1 MIIDVHC
8 HYGLWPFAMSNFGV
22 DRIKEYLDRF
32 NIVKAIFS
40 SSKAIV
46 YDFIEGN
53 SELVEFLETDDRLYG
68 YLVLNPN
75 YLEES
80 KREVNKY
87 IDNEKIVG
95 IKLHPAY
102 SRVSLDDER
111 TKDIIGHFSGTRL
124 IYLIHTWGVSMAVQL
139 ARLARE
145 FPEVRFIM
153 GHTGG
158 DTWYDCL
165 DIVKPYPNI
174 YVEPCSSYADRDKVR
189 VSIDTVGIERVLF
202 GTDFTLINPAFVI
215 GMVECSG
222 LTEEEKAFIYY
233 KNSIKLLEGGKDA

>member
-8 HYGLWPFAMSNFGV
+8 HFGSWPFAMDNFGV

-32 NIVKAIFS
+32 NVVKAIFS

-46 YDFIEGN
+46 YDFKEGN
-53 SELVEFLETDDRLYG
+53 KELIEFLKKDNRLYG

-75 YLEES
+75 YLEDSIE
-80 KREVNKY
+80 EVNRY
-87 IDNEKIVG
+87 LDNKRIVG

-102 SRVSLDDER
+102 SRVSIDDER
-111 TKDIIGHFSGTRL
+111 TKRIIEEFLDTRL
-124 IYLIHTWGVSMAVQL
+124 IYLVHTWGISMAVQL
-139 ARLARE
+139 ARVARQ
-145 FPEVRFIM
+145 FPNVRFIM

-158 DTWYDCL
+158 DVWYDCL

-189 VSIDTVGIERVLF
+189 VSIDTIGIERVLF
-202 GTDFTLINPAFVI
+202 GTDFTLINPSFVI

-222 LTEEEKAFIYY
+222 LTEEEKSSIYY

>member
-8 HYGLWPFAMSNFGV
+8 HYGAWPFAIDNF
-22 DRIKEYLDRF
+22 DINRIKEYLDRF
-32 NIVKAIFS
+32 NVIKAIFS

-46 YDFIEGN
+46 YDFREGN
-53 SELVEFLETDDRLYG
+53 RDLIEFLEKDERFYG

-80 KREVNKY
+80 IGEVNRY
-87 IDNEKIVG
+87 LDNEKIVG

-102 SRVSLDDER
+102 SKISLDDER
-111 TKDIIGHFSGTRL
+111 TVKIIEQFSATRL
-124 IYLIHTWGVSMAVQL
+124 IYLIHTWGGSMAVQL
-139 ARLARE
+139 TKLARS
-145 FPEVRFIM
+145 FPSVCFIM

-158 DTWYDCL
+158 DVWFDCL
-165 DIVKPYPNI
+165 EIVKPYPNI

-189 VSIDTVGIERVLF
+189 MSIDTVGLERVLF

-215 GMVECSG
+215 GMVECGG
-222 LTEEEKAFIYY
+222 LTEEEKSFIYY
-233 KNSIKLLEGGKDA
+233 KNSMKLLEGGKNA

>member
-8 HYGLWPFAMSNFGV
+8 HYGAWPFAMDNFGV
-22 DRIKEYLDRF
+22 DQIKEYLDRF
-32 NIVKAIFS
+32 NVTKAIFS

-46 YDFIEGN
+46 YDFREGN
-53 SELVEFLETDDRLYG
+53 RELVEFLEKDERFYG

-80 KREVNKY
+80 IEEVDRY
-87 IDNEKIVG
+87 LDNEKIVG

-102 SRVSLDDER
+102 SKVNLEDER
-111 TKDIIGHFSGTRL
+111 TIEIIEHFSKSNL
-124 IYLIHTWGVSMAVQL
+124 IYLIHIWGVSMATQL
-139 ARLARE
+139 ARVARQ
-145 FPEVRFIM
+145 FPDVRFIM

-158 DTWYDCL
+158 DVWFDCL

-189 VSIDTVGIERVLF
+189 MSIDTVGLDRVLF
-202 GTDFTLINPAFVI
+202 GTDFTLINPVFVI
-215 GMVECSG
+215 GMVESSG
-222 LTEEEKAFIYY
+222 LTEEEKSHIYY
-233 KNSIKLLEGGKDA
+233 KNSIKLLKGGKDA

>member
-1 MIIDVHC
+1 MIIDIHC
-8 HYGLWPFAMSNFGV
+8 HYGSWSFAMDNFGI
-22 DRIKEYLDRF
+22 DKIKEYLDRF

-46 YDFIEGN
+46 YDFREGN
-53 SELVEFLETDDRLYG
+53 RELVEFLKADNRLYG

-80 KREVNKY
+80 IEEVNRY
-87 IDNEKIVG
+87 LDNEKIVG

-102 SRVSLDDER
+102 SRVSIDDER
-111 TKDIIGHFSGTRL
+111 TMAIVEQFSDTRL
-124 IYLIHTWGVSMAVQL
+124 IYLIHTWGIPMAIQLTKL
-139 ARLARE
+139 ARR
-145 FPEVRFIM
+145 FPNVRFIM

-158 DTWYDCL
+158 DVWFDCL

-189 VSIDTVGIERVLF
+189 MSIDKVGLDRVLF

-215 GMVECSG
+215 GMVECSR
-222 LTEEEKAFIYY
+222 LTEEEKSYIYY